1 MHPLLLQNIAAEHVR
16 DMQAAATALRR
27 ARWARRARR
36 GPAGTARPT
45 GHPGLTGRPAFH
57 R

>member
-16 DMQAAATALRR
+16 DMQAYATASRR

-36 GPAGTARPT
+36 GPAIPMTGPRPT
-45 GHPGLTGRPAFH
+45 TQPAFH